1 MHRTSS
7 LQHRRRVRRIIGT
20 LARHGLGWLV
30 LELGLGGLLPF
41 HRGLLHHP
49 RRTRPYT
56 QPEHLRMA
64 LEELGVTF
72 IKLGQIL
79 STRPDLLPPDYVTEF
94 TRLQDHAPPIPYE
107 QVAAV
112 IEEELGRPPDEV
124 FRAFERTPMASASIG
139 QVHAAVLDD
148 GARVVV
154 KVQRP
159 GVEAL
164 AEQDLAILL
173 DLAHR
178 AQERTA
184 WGRAYDLESWVHEF
198 AFSLR
203 NEFNYSVEAANAE
216 QFRRNFAGDSSLH
229 IPVVH
234 GSYSTRRVLTM
245 ERLEG
250 YKITDIDALKRAGI
264 DCERLA
270 RESTRLMLTMM
281 FEHGFFHADPHPG
294 NLFVLPGGVIG
305 LIDFGMVGQLD
316 AAVRD
321 TLLRIALAL
330 IARDADRLVDELSA
344 LGIAPGR
351 VQRYALKQDLQ
362 HLIRRYAN
370 RPLKD
375 IAAAPAFH
383 DLMDVARRH
392 RLQLPAD
399 LVLMAKVMAMS
410 EGTALRLAP
419 DFQVL
424 QFAQPYVRR
433 FWLHKLSPRAQA
445 RRFKEGMLD
454 LADVGAALPRQ
465 MRRLLKQI
473 EQGTLPLR
481 VTVDPPP
488 EVFRQLNRAANRIA
502 FSVLT
507 AALIIGAGLLTLVYH
522 PRGAHGFFVLTLA
535 VSMLLGFGVLW
546 SVWRSGR
553 F

>member
-7 LQHRRRVRRIIGT
+7 RQHRRRVRRIIGT

-49 RRTRPYT
+49 RRPRPYT

-112 IEEELGRPPDEV
+112 IEEELGRSPDEV
-124 FRAFERTPMASASIG
+124 FRTFEHAPMASASIG

-203 NEFNYSVEAANAE
+203 NEFDYSVEAANAE
-216 QFRRNFAGDSSLH
+216 QFRRNFAGDPSLH
-229 IPVVH
+229 VPVVH
-234 GSYSTRRVLTM
+234 EAYSTRRVLTM

-250 YKITDIDALKRAGI
+250 LKITDVDALKQAGI
-264 DCERLA
+264 DCDRLA

-362 HLIRRYAN
+362 HLIRRYAD
-370 RPLKD
+370 RPVKD
-375 IAAAPAFH
+375 IAAATAFH

-424 QFAQPYVRR
+424 PFAQPYMRR

-454 LADVGAALPRQ
+454 LADVGATLPRQ

-473 EQGTLPLR
+473 EQGTVPLR

-488 EVFRQLNRAANRIA
+488 EVFRQFNRAANRIA

-507 AALIIGAGLLTLVYH
+507 AALIVGAGLLMLVYH

-535 VSMLLGFGVLW
+535 VSMLLGLGVLW